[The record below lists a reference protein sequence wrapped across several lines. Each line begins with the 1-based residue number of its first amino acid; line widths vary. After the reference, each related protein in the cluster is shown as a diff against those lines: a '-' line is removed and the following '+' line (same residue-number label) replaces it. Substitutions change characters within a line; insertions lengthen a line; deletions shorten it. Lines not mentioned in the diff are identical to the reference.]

1 MRTAIAGVCS
11 GILNAESAL
20 PTGEFS
26 EESGDHEIGNLFIKK
41 HRSIAMIKLSN

>member
-20 PTGEFS
+20 LTGEFS
-26 EESGDHEIGNLFIKK
+26 EESGDHEIGNLVIKK
-41 HRSIAMIKLSN
+41 HRSIVITQLSN